1 MRLTVVDLDGP
12 SDRRRPAL
20 AGVEPRRTRL
30 LYEEVIDLVGRIV
43 DERQLAPGDKL
54 PTHAELARLAGVSM
68 ITVRRALEELE
79 RRGQVRRHQG
89 LGTFLARPRIVSE
102 PGRTGGLR
110 DTFSQDRSTR
120 DARRIGST
128 LLGIERC
135 LPSPE
140 LADAMRIGA
149 DEPLWRLRR
158 LRHIDGAP
166 MIVEASTIPVHRAPD
181 LQERGDALSG
191 SLYRLLETEYG
202 IVDDYEEHYVDV
214 RAPAAQERALL
225 HLPARS
231 QVVRIRGLSVD
242 TAGTPFDWFE
252 QVYPAA
258 DFTFA
263 FAGSTARRLV
273 LGPDSRELTVRPA
286 VGPAGGAGARG
297 RRR

>member
-1 MRLTVVDLDGP
+1 MGLTVVDLDGRA
-12 SDRRRPAL
+12 DRRRPAL
-20 AGVEPRRTRL
+20 TSTEPRRKRL
-30 LYEEVIDLVGRIV
+30 LYEDVIDLVARIV
-43 DERQLAPGDKL
+43 DERQLAPGDQL
-54 PTHAELARLAGVSM
+54 PTHAELAKLAGVSM

-110 DTFSQDRSTR
+110 DTFSPDRSSQ

-128 LLGIERC
+128 LLGIDRC
-135 LPSPE
+135 LPSPD
-140 LADAMRIGA
+140 LADAMRIGP
-149 DEPLWRLRR
+149 DEPLWRLSR
-158 LRHIDGAP
+158 LRHIDGTP

-181 LQERGDALSG
+181 LQVRGDALRG
-191 SLYRLLETEYG
+191 SLYQLLESEYG
-202 IVDDYEEHYVDV
+202 IVDDYEEHYLDV
-214 RAPAAQERALL
+214 RAPSAQERALL
-225 HLPARS
+225 HLPARA

-273 LGPDSRELTVRPA
+273 QGPDGRELTVRPA
-286 VGPAGGAGARG
+286 VGPAGGSGRG